1 MVETTEKQSLLQARS
16 VLSFSS
22 PHKKSTPS
30 QNSDESIIPKIPNS
44 SLHTSIH
51 HPPPNTMTTGFSMAA
66 SWLENISGTNP
77 KEHVVKKDAKDPILQ
92 DLHAMKDA
100 ETKERGGVH
109 SLPPPRID
117 HGHAPRQLQHQ
128 PKPKFVAHK
137 DPVKAKTKRGKEESS
152 ARDRGHMA

>member
-1 MVETTEKQSLLQARS
+1 M
-16 VLSFSS
+16 
-22 PHKKSTPS
+22 
-30 QNSDESIIPKIPNS
+30 IPKIPNS
-44 SLHTSIH
+44 SSRTSIP
-51 HPPPNTMTTGFSMAA
+51 HPPPNTMTTGSA

-117 HGHAPRQLQHQ
+117 HGDAPRQLHHRQMQHQ

-137 DPVKAKTKRGKEESS
+137 VPVKAKTKKGKEESS